1 MTLTATAVSHDS
13 PPSRTLI
20 TVLVHTGPSL
30 LGVLAT
36 LDALRA
42 QTLRPDRIVVL
53 DATTGSGESAPLADD
68 ARAALDDSGVEGPDP
83 VMRHVGRLGLR
94 GAVSGYLQEVDADP
108 RELLWIMPG
117 GSVPDERCLS
127 RLVEAHRRS
136 PSVAMVGPKLT
147 DSARPGHLR
156 SAGIRATSSGRIVD
170 DPASGTE
177 DQGQFDERADVLAV
191 PAAGA
196 LVEAGLVADLGG
208 WEGLF
213 GDVGSDLDLGW
224 RAQRLGRRVL
234 LAPRAQVLVPDGVGL
249 ATAEDGAGRRA
260 DRRVALSRRAW
271 WSAPFHALWL
281 LVSSLLT
288 AVALLLLKRP
298 RGAWQ
303 AVADLGALEPIHLVR
318 ARWRHARRE
327 RRRRAR
333 VSSGE
338 GVTPARPIRR
348 RDLAALFVSGEE
360 FRRRVTDQV
369 HDAVF
374 PSRSGDE
381 DAPDQQR
388 RSTASRLL
396 RIPGLVALFATLVV
410 LVAAGRS
417 WGGQFFSGLGGGL
430 TGGQLLG
437 GQIGASA
444 LWHGWTDTWRGGGLG
459 AAAAAG
465 EPHLGLLAL
474 PTRIVEILPG
484 LGSVSSPGGLVIA
497 LVVLLAPVLAAVSA
511 YASARVVTDHRWA
524 RAAAAVVWAL
534 AGAAGPMVAQGR
546 LGPAVAL
553 VLLPAVGAGLYLL
566 AGREGTAT
574 SAWATALGMGVI
586 GAFTPVL
593 LLLLCIVCVMIV
605 LGARTG
611 GARLRALVPL
621 AVAPLLLGPWW
632 LAVRDDPRLLLA
644 GPGATNWGVAE
655 PPWWQLVLLHPG
667 GAGSTPYWLTA
678 PLVVLAAVGLL
689 RARDLSRASSGA
701 ALLVVAGLIAVL
713 AAPRLVLATIPQ
725 VVAEAGGRVTV
736 WAGVPMM
743 LLELGLLAAALC
755 AVAPSRAEALTGW
768 WGTNPRAT
776 RTLARAGLALLAGT
790 GLALGGALVHA
801 PMGNELSAWRD
812 PRPAVAVEHTDGDV
826 AGRTLFLVS
835 DGDRLGYQ
843 LVSREVGDVA
853 RSLPVDRRTD
863 ATLAPAVSA
872 LLEGQP
878 EASVQLGAAAVG
890 ILGLPESA
898 DPSLRRALDASDGL
912 TRLVAKDGWD
922 YWRIAA
928 QGDIEHRPVAPPR
941 LALIDDSSTAV
952 PTTGQ
957 HAATTTEVSLNQP
970 ATLVVAEADGWADHA
985 VVRVDDQVVRATG
998 ANPSYAVPAGT
1009 HSLSIRL
1016 DEQTAPWRRMQV
1028 VLIAA
1033 VIFLAI
1039 PFGSRV
1045 SRRRA

>member
-53 DATTGSGESAPLADD
+53 DATTGSGESAPLDDD

-83 VMRHVGRLGLR
+83 VMSHVGRLGLR

-196 LVEAGLVADLGG
+196 LVEAGLVTDLGG
-208 WEGLF
+208 WDELF
-213 GDVGSDLDLGW
+213 GDVGSDLDFGW

-234 LAPRAQVLVPDGVGL
+234 LAPRAQVQVPDGVGL
-249 ATAEDGAGRRA
+249 ATADDAARRRA
-260 DRRVALSRRAW
+260 GRRVALSRRAW
-271 WSAPFHALWL
+271 WSAPFHAVWL

-303 AVADLGALEPIHLVR
+303 AVADLGALEPIHLIR
-318 ARWRHARRE
+318 ARWRHVRRE

-333 VSSGE
+333 VAGGE
-338 GVTPARPIRR
+338 GVTPLRPVRR

-360 FRRRVTDQV
+360 VRRRVTDQV

-374 PSRSGDE
+374 PSRSGDD

-396 RIPGLVALFATLVV
+396 RNPGLLALLATLVV
-410 LVAAGRS
+410 VFAAARS
-417 WGGQFFSGLGGGL
+417 WGLQVFSGLGGGL

-437 GQIGASA
+437 GQIGSSA

-459 AAAAAG
+459 APAAAG

-474 PTRIVEILPG
+474 PTRLVEILPG
-484 LGSVSSPGGLVIA
+484 LGSVSSPGGLIVGLI
-497 LVVLLAPVLAAVSA
+497 VLLAPALATVSA
-511 YASARVVTDHRWA
+511 YLSARVITEHRWA
-524 RAAAAVVWAL
+524 RAAAALMWGI
-534 AGAAGPMVAQGR
+534 AGAAGPTVAQGR
-546 LGPAVAL
+546 LGPAVAM
-553 VLLPAVGAGLYLL
+553 VLLPAVCAGLFLL
-566 AGREGTAT
+566 AGRDGTSTA
-574 SAWATALGMGVI
+574 AWATALGLGVV
-586 GAFTPVL
+586 GAFTPL
-593 LLLLCIVCVMIV
+593 LLILLGLVCVLIF

-611 GARLRALVPL
+611 GARVRALVPL
-621 AVAPLLLGPWW
+621 VVAPLLLGPWW

-644 GPGATNWGVAE
+644 GPGATNWGVTE
-655 PPWWQLVLLHPG
+655 PPWWQLLLLHPG
-667 GAGSTPYWLTA
+667 GAGSTPYWLA
-678 PLVVLAAVGLL
+678 VPLVVLAAIGLL
-689 RARDLSRASSGA
+689 RARDLSRASTGA
-701 ALLVVAGLIAVL
+701 AVLVVVGLAAVL
-713 AAPRLVLATIPQ
+713 AAPRLALATIPEGA
-725 VVAEAGGRVTV
+725 AEAGGQVTV
-736 WAGVPMM
+736 WTGVPIM
-743 LLELGLLAAALC
+743 LLSLGLIAAALC
-755 AVAPSRAEALTGW
+755 AVSPSRGDALTGW
-768 WGTNPRAT
+768 WGQHPGAA
-776 RTLARAGLALLAGT
+776 RTLARAGVAVMAGACLAF
-790 GLALGGALVHA
+790 GGALVHA
-801 PMGNELSAWRD
+801 TLGDELSAWRD
-812 PRPAVAVEHTDGDV
+812 PRPAVALEHTDGNV
-826 AGRTLFLVS
+826 AGRTLFLVA
-835 DGDRLGYQ
+835 DGDRLGFQ
-843 LVSREVGDVA
+843 LVSREVGAVA
-853 RSLPVDRRTD
+853 RSLPVDRHTD
-863 ATLAPAVSA
+863 ATLSPAVSA
-872 LLEGQP
+872 LLDGQA
-878 EASVQLGAAAVG
+878 EAAARLGAAAVG
-890 ILGLPESA
+890 IVGLPESA
-898 DPSLRRALDASDGL
+898 DPSLRRSLDASDGL

-922 YWRIAA
+922 YWRVAA

-941 LALIDDSSTAV
+941 LALVDDGSTMV
-952 PTTGQ
+952 VTTGQ
-957 HAATTTEVSLNQP
+957 HAATTTEVSLDRS
-970 ATLVVAEADGWADHA
+970 ATLVVAEADGWVDHA
-985 VVRVDDQVVRATG
+985 VVRVDDEVVRATG
-998 ANPSYAVPAGT
+998 DKPAYAVPAGT

-1016 DEQTAPWRRMQV
+1016 DEQTSPWRRVQLILIGAV
-1028 VLIAA
+1028 V
-1033 VIFLAI
+1033 FLAI